1 MNVVAA
7 VKTKVV
13 VICPWFYRGDA
24 VGAAARETFI
34 HLEATPDFEV
44 SALWTVNDYDD
55 VRGRKVGGLAEMLLD
70 PIFLSA
76 DVLIYVFAVY
86 HPLFDAMLIGN
97 GRARQIVRF
106 HNVTPKALMPEKHW
120 PVIERSFVQMNNFQY
135 AEEIWADS
143 QENLEELERRGLGGT
158 RARIEPLAVHF
169 PQRVMLRAKS
179 SETLNL
185 LYVGRFFRSKGVLDL
200 VEVAARLRDRSDVP
214 FRLRLIG
221 NVRFSDPDYIEE
233 IHRAVEAEA
242 LGDVVEFV
250 GSVSDKELARAY
262 AESHIFITGSRHEG
276 FCVPVIEGL
285 ASSCIPVSYAVSNLR
300 FIGNSLGRLAQN
312 YTPEALAE
320 AVVEIARASFSEL
333 PAIGPVLAVDAGDF
347 TPDEFDSTVTAYIER
362 FTPEN
367 FGHRIRSRVR
377 ELTNSPWLEPL
388 LRQSW
393 TP

>member
-1 MNVVAA
+1 MTAI
-7 VKTKVV
+7 KTKVV

-24 VGAAARETFI
+24 VGAAARETFM

-55 VRGRKVGGLAEMLLD
+55 VRGRKVEGLAEMLLD

-120 PVIERSFVQMNNFQY
+120 PVIERSFVQMNNFRY
-135 AEEIWADS
+135 ADEIWADS
-143 QENLEELERRGLGGT
+143 QENLEELERRGLGGV
-158 RARIEPLAVHF
+158 RARIEPLAVHI
-169 PQRVMLRAKS
+169 PQRVMLGAKS

-200 VEVAARLRDRSDVP
+200 VEVAARLRDRSDVS

-242 LGDVVEFV
+242 LSDVVEFV
-250 GSVSDKELARAY
+250 GSVPDKELARAY

-285 ASSCIPVSYAVSNLR
+285 AAGCIPVSYNVSNLR
-300 FIGNSLGRLAQN
+300 FIGNSLGRLAPAF
-312 YTPEALAE
+312 TPEALAN
-320 AVVEIARASFSEL
+320 AVTDIARESFGEL
-333 PAIGPVLAVDAGDF
+333 PLIGPVIRVDAGDF
-347 TPDEFDSTVTAYIER
+347 TLSEFDAAVEAYLER
-362 FTPEN
+362 FKPAN
-367 FGHRIRSRVR
+367 FGHRIQSRVR
-377 ELTNSPWLEPL
+377 ELVVASKLDPVLSL
-388 LRQSW
+388 S
-393 TP
+393 

>member
-1 MNVVAA
+1 MKTNVV
-7 VKTKVV
+7 VV
-13 VICPWFYRGDA
+13 CPWFYRGDA

-34 HLEATPDFEV
+34 HLDATPDFEV
-44 SALWTVNDYDD
+44 SALWAVNDYDD
-55 VRGRKVGGLAEMLLD
+55 VRGGKVEGLADMLLD

-86 HPLFDAMLIGN
+86 HPLFDALLIGN

-120 PVIERSFVQMNNFQY
+120 PVIERSFVQMNNFRY
-135 AEEIWADS
+135 ADEIWADS
-143 QENLEELERRGLGGT
+143 QENSEELERRGLGGART
-158 RARIEPLAVHF
+158 RIEPLAVRF
-169 PQRVMLRAKS
+169 PQRVMLEAKS

-200 VEVAARLRDRSDVP
+200 IEVAARLKHGLDVS

-221 NVRFSDPDYIEE
+221 NVRFSDPDYIGE

-250 GSVSDKELARAY
+250 GSVPDEELARAY

-285 ASSCIPVSYAVSNLR
+285 AAGCIPVSYAVSNLR
-300 FIGNSLGRLAQN
+300 FIGNSLGRLAR
-312 YTPEALAE
+312 THAPEALSDL
-320 AVVEIARASFSEL
+320 VMDMARTSFGQL
-333 PAIGPVLAVDAGDF
+333 PSVGPVINVDAGSF
-347 TPDEFDSTVTAYIER
+347 TPAQFDSAVTAYVEQ

-367 FGHRIRSRVR
+367 FGQRIRSRVR
-377 ELTNSPWLEPL
+377 DLAVVSRSEPG
-388 LRQSW
+388 LRPSW
-393 TP
+393 TQ

>member
-1 MNVVAA
+1 MTLVAA

-55 VRGRKVGGLAEMLLD
+55 IRGRKVEGLAEMLLD
-70 PIFLSA
+70 PIFLDA
-76 DVLIYVFAVY
+76 DILIYVFAVY

-106 HNVTPKALMPEKHW
+106 HNVTPTALMPEKHW
-120 PVIERSFVQMNNFQY
+120 PIIERSFVQMNNFHY
-135 AEEIWADS
+135 ADEIWADS
-143 QENLEELERRGLGGT
+143 QENLEELERRGLGGSK
-158 RARIEPLAVHF
+158 ARIEPLAVHF
-169 PQRVMLRAKS
+169 PQRVMLGAKS
-179 SETLNL
+179 SGTLNL

-200 VEVAARLRDRSDVP
+200 VEVAGRLRQTSDIS

-233 IHRAVEAEA
+233 IHRAVEVGA

-250 GSVSDKELARAY
+250 GSVADSELVQAY
-262 AESHIFITGSRHEG
+262 AESHIFITGSQHEG

-285 ASSCIPVSYAVSNLR
+285 AASCIPVSYAVSNLR
-300 FIGNSLGRLAQN
+300 FIGNSLGRLARTT
-312 YTPEALAE
+312 TPEALAD
-320 AVVEIARASFSEL
+320 AVVDIARLSFGSL
-333 PAIGPVLAVDAGDF
+333 PAIGPVIAVDAGIF
-347 TPDEFDSTVTAYIER
+347 TPAQFDATVTAYLEQ

-367 FGHRIRSRVR
+367 FGDRIRSRVQ
-377 ELTNSPWLEPL
+377 ELAVASRLEPV

-393 TP
+393 TL